1 MFKRNDVIIYGAHGV
16 CKIVDIE
23 EKSISGP
30 IKKYYV
36 LQPIKDQSSTIY
48 APTENA
54 NVLKKMRKLLTV
66 AEIDRL
72 IDSIPKGEVNWIE
85 NERERRELY
94 KSILAGGDHWKLIGM
109 LRAIYQH
116 KQEREAY
123 GKRLHMTDENFFRD
137 AEQLL
142 YNEFQYVLKLNS
154 KEDMSKYI
162 FTRIMKE

>member
-1 MFKRNDVIIYGAHGV
+1 MFKINDVIIYGAHGV

-30 IKKYYV
+30 KKKYYV
-36 LQPIKDQSSTIY
+36 LQPIKDQGATIY
-48 APTENA
+48 APAENA
-54 NVLKKMRKLLTV
+54 HVLKKMRRLLTV

-72 IDSIPKGEVNWIE
+72 IDSIPKGEINWIE

-109 LRAIYQH
+109 LKAIYQH
-116 KQEREAY
+116 KQEREAD